1 MGKMKELFI
10 EQREEELEKAF
21 IENQYKSNI
30 LFTSTEHDILIN
42 LIDKKIKE
50 LDLYPMLLSELENL
64 KIKINLNT
72 R

>member
-1 MGKMKELFI
+1 MKKIFMEKREKEL
-10 EQREEELEKAF
+10 EEDFLKD
-21 IENQYKSNI
+21 QYKSNI

-50 LDLYPMLLSELENL
+50 LYAYPMLLSELENL

-72 R
+72 K